1 MPNTAART
9 ATRPF
14 AFVLK
19 AALVLVLVEA
29 PVPVLV
35 ADAPVGG
42 LVAVGTP
49 KPVMLPVKGPGM
61 VDADAPWPTRK
72 PTDC

>member
-19 AALVLVLVEA
+19 AALVVLVVA
-29 PVPVLV
+29 VVPVLV
-35 ADAPVGG
+35 ADAPDGG
-42 LVAVGTP
+42 LVTVGTP
-49 KPVMLPVKGPGM
+49 KPVTLPEKGPGTA
-61 VDADAPWPTRK
+61 DADAP
-72 PTDC
+72 